1 MRRRIRGSIYLG
13 APLGCFKKSRESRL
27 KYCRLES
34 LDGNIQLYYGMS
46 RKGLSMQFSVHI
58 PRVLVIEKTDRARNL
73 IEQHFNGD
81 LSLDYA
87 PSLPEALESHN
98 HKSFDLVVW
107 DSISVP
113 SDCLSPALVIKEFL
127 KNHIS
132 TKAIVLSDTKE
143 PETVSLRS
151 LRYVW
156 LDRPVDETELLL
168 LIENTIRPRVLQRG
182 IPSETSELVVPVD
195 FEGILAFTLKM
206 RSVIHY
212 IMEAASEDIPV
223 LITGETGTGKD
234 LVAAAIHNRSKRR
247 DFAYLP
253 VNMGA
258 IAHELIASELFGH
271 EKGAYTGAAEK
282 RTGLFEQARG
292 GTIFLD
298 EITTMDEKTQVSLL
312 RVLETKTIRRVRGDK
327 NISVNVRVI
336 AATNEDIEEAVKAR
350 RFREDLFYRLDVF
363 RIQLPPLRERHGAI
377 SLLTDHF
384 VARFA
389 EFYKREIR
397 LVSRETYRL
406 MRTYPWPGNVRE
418 LKNVIQRAVL
428 LAKGSEIT
436 PDLLPQRIRDADATE
451 LRTSKDEP
459 SPIQLGMPL
468 EEVEKEYIKMT
479 LSSLNGNK
487 LKAAASLAISRRALY
502 NKLKRF
508 GML

>member
-1 MRRRIRGSIYLG
+1 M
-13 APLGCFKKSRESRL
+13 
-27 KYCRLES
+27 
-34 LDGNIQLYYGMS
+34 
-46 RKGLSMQFSVHI
+46 
-58 PRVLVIEKTDRARNL
+58 
-73 IEQHFNGD
+73 
-81 LSLDYA
+81 
-87 PSLPEALESHN
+87 
-98 HKSFDLVVW
+98 
-107 DSISVP
+107 
-113 SDCLSPALVIKEFL
+113 
-127 KNHIS
+127 
-132 TKAIVLSDTKE
+132 
-143 PETVSLRS
+143 
-151 LRYVW
+151 
-156 LDRPVDETELLL
+156 L
-168 LIENTIRPRVLQRG
+168 LIKNAIRPKALQRG

-206 RSVIHY
+206 RSVIQY

-234 LVAAAIHNRSKRR
+234 LVAAAIHKRSKRR

-282 RTGLFEQARG
+282 RTGLFEQAQG

-397 LVSRETYRL
+397 FVSRETYRL
-406 MRTYPWPGNVRE
+406 MRIYPWPGNVRE

-436 PDLLPQRIRDADATE
+436 PDLLPKRIRDADATE
-451 LRTSKDEP
+451 VSTSKDEP
-459 SPIQLGMPL
+459 LPIQLGMSL